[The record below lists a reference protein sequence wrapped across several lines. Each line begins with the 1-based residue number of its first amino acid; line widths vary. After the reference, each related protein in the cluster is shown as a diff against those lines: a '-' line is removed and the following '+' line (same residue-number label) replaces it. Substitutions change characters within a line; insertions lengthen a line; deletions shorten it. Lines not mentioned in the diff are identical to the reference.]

1 MSTLYHVLG
10 LPQGASHEQVKVAF
24 RTLARRFHPD
34 VNAGSDAAEQRF
46 KEVSGAYETLADPSA
61 RAAYDRALVCRA
73 AEIRRRRWTFAAT
86 AATTFA
92 LTTGAIGLG
101 LWWTQ
106 GGRGPGP
113 VRGSLPDAVGHSP
126 IVAAQEA
133 KRASAEAKG
142 PTDDLVTREVRGP
155 EPVRA
160 SLPDAVGRD
169 PIVAAQEAKWASA
182 EAKGP
187 TDDLA
192 TREVRGPEL
201 VRASLPDA
209 VGHSPIVAAQE
220 AKRASAEAK
229 GPTDD
234 LVTASL
240 KGGGRGSGW
249 ATYHN
254 ARFGFALRYP
264 ADVFAYDVGS
274 SENVRNFVSR
284 DGAKLHIFGVDNVAG
299 TTLTRYRRARMAA
312 RYAGAVFDKVP
323 VPQRKFGIV
332 LSGRQG
338 GSAFYERVTFA
349 CDDRSIHGWQMIF
362 PVSRRTLYDLVA
374 DEVDRTYKP
383 SAQCSESLSSAAG
396 RLKAGTTVSSGIRK
410 KKSHRFCWLKH
421 GYYWKCDYHHYR

>member
-24 RTLARRFHPD
+24 RALARRFHPD

-73 AEIRRRRWTFAAT
+73 AEMRRRRWTFAAT

-106 GGRGPGP
+106 VMG
-113 VRGSLPDAVGHSP
+113 
-126 IVAAQEA
+126 
-133 KRASAEAKG
+133 
-142 PTDDLVTREVRGP
+142 GP
-155 EPVRA
+155 EP
-160 SLPDAVGRD
+160 SLPDAVGRG

-192 TREVRGPEL
+192 TREVRGPEP
-201 VRASLPDA
+201 VRASLRDA
-209 VGHSPIVAAQE
+209 VGRDPIVAAQE
-220 AKRASAEAK
+220 AKWASAEAK

-234 LVTASL
+234 FVTASL

-312 RYAGAVFDKVP
+312 RYAGAVFDNAS
-323 VPQRKFGIV
+323 VPQRKFGFV
-332 LSGRQG
+332 LSGRQR

-349 CDDRSIHGWQMIF
+349 CDGRSIHGWQMIF

-374 DEVDRTYKP
+374 DEVDRTYTP
-383 SAQCSESLSSAAG
+383 SVQCSEPLSSAAG
-396 RLKAGTTVSSGIRK
+396 QLKAGTTVSSGIRK

>member
-24 RTLARRFHPD
+24 RALARRFHPD

-73 AEIRRRRWTFAAT
+73 AEMRRRRWTFAAT

-106 GGRGPGP
+106 VMG
-113 VRGSLPDAVGHSP
+113 
-126 IVAAQEA
+126 
-133 KRASAEAKG
+133 
-142 PTDDLVTREVRGP
+142 GP
-155 EPVRA
+155 EP
-160 SLPDAVGRD
+160 SLPDAVGRG

-187 TDDLA
+187 TDDF
-192 TREVRGPEL
+192 
-201 VRASLPDA
+201 
-209 VGHSPIVAAQE
+209 
-220 AKRASAEAK
+220 
-229 GPTDD
+229 
-234 LVTASL
+234 VTASL

-312 RYAGAVFDKVP
+312 RYAGAVFDNVS
-323 VPQRKFGIV
+323 VPQRKFGFV
-332 LSGRQG
+332 LSGRQR

-349 CDDRSIHGWQMIF
+349 CDGRSIHGWQMIF

-374 DEVDRTYKP
+374 DEVDRTYTP
-383 SAQCSESLSSAAG
+383 SAQCSGPLSSAAG
-396 RLKAGTTVSSGIRK
+396 RLKAGTTISSGIRK
-410 KKSHRFCWLKH
+410 KKWHRFCWLKH
-421 GYYWKCDYHHYR
+421 GYYWKCDYHRYR